1 MTQLELDMTILLARL
16 DLFAKRRADQ
26 EMVAAV
32 SNLSNF
38 YEKQRK

>member
-16 DLFAKRRADQ
+16 DLFAKRRDDE
-26 EMVAAV
+26 EMVASV
-32 SNLSNF
+32 SNLSSF